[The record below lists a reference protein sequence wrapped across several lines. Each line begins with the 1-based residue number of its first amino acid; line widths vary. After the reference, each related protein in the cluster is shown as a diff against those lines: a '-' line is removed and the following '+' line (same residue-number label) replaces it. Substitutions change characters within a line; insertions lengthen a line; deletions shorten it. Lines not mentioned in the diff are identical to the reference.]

1 MRAAPIGAMLPAMT
15 AIAIYSAKGG
25 VGKTTLAVNLAWA
38 SATRSNRRTLLWDLD
53 AQAASTFILATT
65 SPKASAREVIERA
78 LDPGDAIVA
87 TTTERLDLLGA
98 DASIRGLDAL
108 FASLDKKK
116 RLRKLMDDLARRYDR
131 IILDCPPGLGDTS
144 DQVIR
149 AAKLIVMPII
159 PSTLSRRAYDEV
171 RDHLGH
177 QHKGATPILPVFS
190 MADRRRSAHRAAI
203 AAEPDWPV
211 IPMASA
217 AEEMADRHAA
227 IGAYAPRSPVAV
239 AVTQLWTAI
248 ERRLSS

>member
-1 MRAAPIGAMLPAMT
+1 MT

-53 AQAASTFILATT
+53 AQAAATFILATARA
-65 SPKASAREVIERA
+65 KASAREVIERA

-87 TTTERLDLLGA
+87 TGVERLDLLGA
-98 DASIRGLDAL
+98 DASIRGLDAV

-116 RLRKLMDDLARRYDR
+116 RLRKLMDDLAKRYDR
-131 IILDCPPGLGDTS
+131 IVLDCPPGLGDTS

-149 AAKLIVMPII
+149 AADLIVMPII
-159 PSTLSRRAYDEV
+159 PSTLSRRAYEEV

-177 QHKGATPILPVFS
+177 HHKGATPILPVFS

-203 AAEPDWPV
+203 AAEPAWPV

-227 IGAYAPRSPVAV
+227 IGAYAPRSPVAT
-239 AVTQLWTAI
+239 AVTGLWTVI
-248 ERRLSS
+248 ERRLAS